1 MMYNV
6 SVSSRPNTYT
16 ILKAPTFIAAD
27 FSEIFPTKLYSSENY
42 QKSKIH
48 PKKIIKKAS
57 IG

>member
-16 ILKAPTFIAAD
+16 ILKAPTLD